1 MKRFDYVVVG
11 GGSAG
16 CVVASRLS
24 EDSAARVMLLEAGAA
39 TGPAI
44 MAAPSAWPA
53 LIGSEVDWGDRT
65 VPQTAMDG
73 AMLPYPRGKVLGG
86 SSSINAMA
94 HLRAHRSSY
103 DEWAAAGA
111 TGWGYDNLLPFFRR
125 TESAIGRDRQYR
137 GATGPMKVSPAPEV
151 HPITH
156 AALEAATEL
165 GYPISSDLNGAEQ
178 EGVGWQE
185 ITVVDGAR
193 QSAADAYLRPVLDRR
208 NLTVVTGAL
217 AHRLL
222 ITAGNCTGVEYSTGG
237 EILRV
242 EADSEVILTAGSIGS
257 AQLLLLSG
265 IGPAAELRALDIDL
279 QADLPGVG
287 RNLQDHCLAGVVYS
301 ASRPVPDGVNNHGDL
316 IAVVRSNPDLDAP
329 DVQLLFMDLPFH
341 PPTMTGPQN
350 GYTIGFSHLRPHSR
364 GSLALASADPTAA
377 PLIDPAF
384 LTDERDMTGMVTA
397 LELARGVGESRAL
410 ADWRDREL
418 LPGTA
423 SQDADELRAY
433 LRMGVGTYFHP
444 VGTCRMGSDPQSVVD
459 PQLRVHGT
467 NGLRVADA
475 SVMPTLVAANPN
487 ATVLAIAERAAA
499 MIYGR
504 ALWKAF

>member
-1 MKRFDYVVVG
+1 MSRFDYVVVG

-16 CVVASRLS
+16 CVIASRLS
-24 EDSAARVMLLEAGAA
+24 ADPTARVLLLEAGAV

-44 MAAPSAWPA
+44 MAVPSAWPD
-53 LIGSEVDWGDRT
+53 LIGSEVDWGYRT
-65 VPQTAMDG
+65 VAQTGMGG
-73 AMLPYPRGKVLGG
+73 AILPYPRGKVLGG

-103 DEWAAAGA
+103 DAWAAAGA

-125 TESAIGRDRQYR
+125 TESAVGRHKQYR
-137 GATGPMKVSPAPEV
+137 GATGPMKVSQPPEV

-222 ITAGNCTGVEYSTGG
+222 IADGTCTGAEYSRGG
-237 EILRV
+237 EVLRV
-242 EADSEVILTAGSIGS
+242 EADCEVILTAGSIGS

-265 IGPAAELRALDIDL
+265 IGPAAELRALDIDI

-287 RNLQDHCLAGVVYS
+287 RNFQDHCLAGVVYS

-316 IAVVRSNPDLDAP
+316 IALLRSSPELDAP
-329 DVQLLFMDLPFH
+329 DVELLFMDLPFL

-350 GYTIGFSHLRPHSR
+350 GYTIGFSYLRPHSR
-364 GSLALASADPTAA
+364 GSLVLASADPTAA

-384 LTDERDMTGMVTA
+384 LTDERDLTRMVTA
-397 LELARGVGESRAL
+397 LELARGVGGSRAL
-410 ADWRDREL
+410 AQWRDKEVF
-418 LPGTA
+418 PGPA
-423 SQDADELRAY
+423 SQDADELHAY
-433 LRMGVGTYFHP
+433 LRRSVGTYFHP
-444 VGTCRMGSDPQSVVD
+444 VGTCRMGSDPESVVD
-459 PQLRVHGT
+459 ANLRVRGISR
-467 NGLRVADA
+467 LRVADA